1 MGASGPHQG
10 LSYPWNVLFITQE
23 YVGHLGKESKVERGW
38 GEVKGGNAGSG
49 VFGSPGTAGDAY

>member
-1 MGASGPHQG
+1 MGASAPGPPGMEASARVEKPG
-10 LSYPWNVLFITQE
+10 LGRWSSEGP
-23 YVGHLGKESKVERGW
+23 VEAGGW